1 MESKR
6 AFVGFFLVLV
16 LLVSSQVALA
26 TTLDEP
32 HVVMRDD
39 RELCKRNPDHPS
51 CHNNN
56 NNNKRSAAA
65 KEGGATFAV
74 GCSSVII
81 AAAMLAL

>member
-16 LLVSSQVALA
+16 LLVSSQIALA
-26 TTLDEP
+26 TTFDEP
-32 HVVMRDD
+32 HVVMKDNREICGRDPAD
-39 RELCKRNPDHPS
+39 PS
-51 CHNNN
+51 CHGNRR
-56 NNNKRSAAA
+56 RSAAA